1 MHHCPK
7 SFINGLSV
15 CNDELSIQMDTT
27 KDSITFDLEYFFELS
42 PDLFCVAGYDGYFKK
57 INQAVATTLGYT
69 KEELF
74 AAPINSF
81 VHPADQGIT
90 NLKRKEIHNG
100 QPLLNFE
107 NRYLTKSGET
117 VWLSW
122 TSMPI
127 KRDEL
132 VFAIAKNITYR
143 KQLDEF
149 DRISAILEMINED
162 HKTRFKAG
170 EQERQHVVGFEQ
182 KNIENKKEEPSPSDQ
197 FWLNSFENIVRK
209 YTGKIDLNLSFI
221 SAELAISERQLHRR
235 VDRILGITPN
245 KLVRVIRLQLAWE
258 AIASGK
264 YQTITEISNIAGYH
278 SRAHFSRIFRE
289 VYGIDVADLL

>member
-1 MHHCPK
+1 MHTPK
-7 SFINGLSV
+7 PSV
-15 CNDELSIQMDTT
+15 
-27 KDSITFDLEYFFELS
+27 TFDLEYFFELS
-42 PDLFCVAGYDGYFKK
+42 PDLLCVAGYDGYFKK
-57 INQAVATTLGYT
+57 INPAVSKTLGYT
-69 KEELF
+69 TEELF

-81 VHPADQGIT
+81 VHPDDQGIT
-90 NLKRKEIHNG
+90 ALKRQEIHDG
-100 QPLLNFE
+100 QPILNFE

-132 VFAIAKNITYR
+132 VFAIAKNISYR

-162 HKTRFKAG
+162 QKMRFNVNDNALETVTQIRSSTFEKTKR
-170 EQERQHVVGFEQ
+170 EVSQ
-182 KNIENKKEEPSPSDQ
+182 SDQ
-197 FWLNSFENIVRK
+197 FWLNSFESVVRK
-209 YTGKIDLNLSFI
+209 FTGRIDLNLNFI
-221 SAELAISERQLHRR
+221 SGELAISERQLFRR
-235 VDRILGITPN
+235 VQRILGITPN

-264 YQTITEISNIAGYH
+264 YQTISEISNIAGYH
-278 SRAHFSRIFRE
+278 SRAHFSKIFKE
-289 VYGIDVADLL
+289 VYGIDVVELL